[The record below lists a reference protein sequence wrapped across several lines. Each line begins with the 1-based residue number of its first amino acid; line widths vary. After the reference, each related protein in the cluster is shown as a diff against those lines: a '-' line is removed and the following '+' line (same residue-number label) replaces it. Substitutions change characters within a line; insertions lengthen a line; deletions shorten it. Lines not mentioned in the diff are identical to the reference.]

1 MCSKIKWN
9 NIYVSTLRYNK
20 FKIEKNEYPYSLT
33 EKGKKLHA
41 LGVNMN
47 NYKKILINI
56 FNKYQISTYKIDYYP
71 KMFGNIV
78 CSFQYND
85 KNYNFVTDRGEI
97 ILNGQSINDADYLDR
112 GILTIDLLEKL
123 IIKRINADQK
133 EGWL

>member
-1 MCSKIKWN
+1 M
-9 NIYVSTLRYNK
+9 
-20 FKIEKNEYPYSLT
+20 KIEKNEYPYSLT

-47 NYKKILINI
+47 NYKKRLISI

-71 KMFGNIV
+71 KIFGNIV
-78 CSFQYND
+78 CSFQYNG

-133 EGWL
+133 EG

>member
-9 NIYVSTLRYNK
+9 NIYVSTLRYK
-20 FKIEKNEYPYSLT
+20 KLKIEKNEYPYSLT

-47 NYKKILINI
+47 NYKKRLISI